1 MKLSEMKK
9 CHINYRKY
17 EKIVKAFPKGIV
29 VDGLNLIEIIE
40 KQHHLLHQFRNMA
53 TWNELNPK
61 GTSVRSSE
69 LWEIIRST
77 FGDETIEL
85 KPVKAK
91 ND

>member
-17 EKIVKAFPKGIV
+17 EKLRKICPDGIV
-29 VDGLNLIEIIE
+29 VDGLDLLQTIDNL
-40 KQHHLLHQFRNMA
+40 HGLLHTFRNMA

-69 LWEIIRST
+69 LWEVIRSAFDKKT
-77 FGDETIEL
+77 NEIE
-85 KPVKAK
+85 PVKVLK
-91 ND
+91 

>member
-1 MKLSEMKK
+1 MKLTEMKK
-9 CHINYRKY
+9 STINYRKY
-17 EKIVKAFPKGIV
+17 QKILKTFPEGIV

-40 KQHHLLHQFRNMA
+40 KQYHLLHRFRNMA

-85 KPVKAK
+85 KPVKVLK
-91 ND
+91 

>member
-17 EKIVKAFPKGIV
+17 EKIVKAFPEGIV

-40 KQHHLLHQFRNMA
+40 KQHLLLHEFRNMA
-53 TWNELNPK
+53 TFNKLNPK
-61 GTSVRSSE
+61 CTSVRSTE
-69 LWEIIRST
+69 LWEVIRST

-85 KPVKAK
+85 KPVKVLK
-91 ND
+91 